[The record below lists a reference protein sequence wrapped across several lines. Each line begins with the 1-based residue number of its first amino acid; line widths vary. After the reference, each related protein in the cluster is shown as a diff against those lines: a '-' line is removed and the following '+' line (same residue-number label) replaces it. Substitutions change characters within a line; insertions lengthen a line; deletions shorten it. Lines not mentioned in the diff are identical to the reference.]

1 MPARES
7 PFQLKTANYRNF
19 WVPGDKVL
27 KLYSRRRTEKA
38 SLSATP
44 RQKPKEICESG
55 AGSKRAGMISPSELP
70 SNLNPKP
77 SLIFKFHVPS
87 QPVLHANHVNS
98 YFRVPLQSCPLDKKP
113 CRLSCRSED
122 SEKFR
127 LAVAAY
133 WGLAR
138 VGGLRG
144 WGVQSFGLRVW
155 RALGFHAYG
164 ACLREHI
171 DS

>member
-19 WVPGDKVL
+19 WVPGDRAL

-38 SLSATP
+38 SLSA
-44 RQKPKEICESG
+44 
-55 AGSKRAGMISPSELP
+55 MISPSELP

-77 SLIFKFHVPS
+77 SLILRFHIPS
-87 QPVLHANHVNS
+87 QPVLRANHVNS

-144 WGVQSFGLRVW
+144 WGVQSFSLRVW

-164 ACLREHI
+164 ASLRI
-171 DS
+171 IADGLGSTSTAR